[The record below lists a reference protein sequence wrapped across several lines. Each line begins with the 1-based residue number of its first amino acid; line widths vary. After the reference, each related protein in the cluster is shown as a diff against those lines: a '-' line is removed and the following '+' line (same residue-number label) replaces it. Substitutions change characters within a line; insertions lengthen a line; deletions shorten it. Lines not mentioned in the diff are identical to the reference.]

1 MQERI
6 QTAVLTGIGWDGVPD
21 ELRRR
26 ADTAWFKSFLQ
37 FDPAKTMERVRQPI
51 LVIQPALD
59 KQVRPHHGETLAQL
73 AKARKRKTAAELVAL
88 PGVNHLLV
96 RANTGEVAEYAEL
109 QEKAIVPDVADR
121 IAEWLK
127 K

>member
-1 MQERI
+1 MAAGNAIPQH
-6 QTAVLTGIGWDGVPD
+6 LLKP
-21 ELRRR
+21 
-26 ADTAWFKSFLQ
+26 
-37 FDPAKTMERVRQPI
+37 
-51 LVIQPALD
+51 
-59 KQVRPHHGETLAQL
+59 ETLAGL